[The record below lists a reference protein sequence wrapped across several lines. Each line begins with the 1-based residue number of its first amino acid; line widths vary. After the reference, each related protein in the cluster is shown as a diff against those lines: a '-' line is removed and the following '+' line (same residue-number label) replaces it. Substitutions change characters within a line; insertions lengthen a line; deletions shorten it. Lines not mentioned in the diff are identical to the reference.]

1 MPRKHRR
8 WEPGAIHHVIV
19 RAHDGDPIFEMDDDR
34 QFVVG
39 RAARVFE
46 EEGATCFGWAVLV
59 NHFHML
65 VRFPGPPKTPMQRL
79 NTAIAIR
86 VRRLHRGRG
95 PVFQDRFF
103 GDPCADTASL
113 LRRLA
118 YVTANPIH
126 HRIVASLDA
135 LESHPWS
142 SFGEVTGRR
151 PAKLTDPDATL
162 SLLDA
167 PRGRAVGSFRELLA
181 NRVRAW
187 DEEDAACAVPRDPDV
202 DSPLEPESAGPSRA
216 APAVTVEAVGW
227 ERMATRRDRLRALG
241 WGPLA
246 LIGPSCAV
254 TGAKP
259 VAVRAG
265 DRSRAVSRARA
276 VAAFLAC
283 DHLYWPSGEVA
294 TALGVSL
301 AAMSR
306 GRRKGPGVLRAAGV
320 TAAELLRRSG
330 AEV

>member
-1 MPRKHRR
+1 MPRKARR

-34 QFVVG
+34 RFVVG
-39 RAARVFE
+39 RAARVFT
-46 EEGATCFGWAVLV
+46 EEGATCLGWAVLV

-86 VRRLHRGRG
+86 VRRLG
-95 PVFQDRFF
+95 
-103 GDPCADTASL
+103 
-113 LRRLA
+113 

-151 PAKLTDPDATL
+151 PALLADPGATL

-167 PRGRAVGSFRELLA
+167 PRGHALGSFRELLA
-181 NRVRAW
+181 NRVRVW
-187 DEEDAACAVPRDPDV
+187 DEEDAARELPRDPGV
-202 DSPLEPESAGPSRA
+202 DSPLEPEPGETTAQDPVESP
-216 APAVTVEAVGW
+216 APADW
-227 ERMATRRDRLRALG
+227 ERMITRRDRLRALG
-241 WGPLA
+241 WGPVA
-246 LIGPSCAV
+246 LIWPSCAV
-254 TGAKP
+254 TGATP

-265 DRSRAVSRARA
+265 DRRRAASRARA
-276 VAAFLAC
+276 LVAFLAC
-283 DHLYWPSGEVA
+283 DHLCWPTGEVA
-294 TALGVSL
+294 TALGVTI
-301 AAMSR
+301 AATSR
-306 GRRKGPGVLRAAGV
+306 ARRKGPGVLRAASV
-320 TAAELLRRSG
+320 AAEEILRRSG